1 MKGQL
6 WTGRVYDFGKIKERY
21 PKMLLISVMRWHPR
35 YIRLAANGILHM
47 KSLSPS
53 IKLLKY
59 YQEKDKSEK
68 NWRSFVTAFAEEF
81 LESKLAGDDRFL
93 IRNLLIRD
101 TDIVLLC
108 HEKRNENCH
117 RKVLPSLLL
126 NENEIDE
133 VYQGEIVLEDMV
145 QETLW

>member
-1 MKGQL
+1 MKGRL
-6 WTGRVYDFGKIKERY
+6 YIGRVYEFRKIKERY

-35 YIRLAANGILHM
+35 YIRLEANEILHM
-47 KSLSPS
+47 KCLSPS

-59 YQEKDKSEK
+59 YQEKEKSEK
-68 NWRSFVTAFAEEF
+68 NWQSFVTAFAEEF
-81 LESKLAGDDRFL
+81 MESKLAADGRFL
-93 IRNLLIRD
+93 VRNLLMHG

-126 NENEIDE
+126 NEDEIDE
-133 VYQGEIVLEDMV
+133 VYQGEVVLENMV